1 MTRRVRFDDDGSIL
15 PLVLGFAILAIALIL
30 VCASATSLYLAQ
42 KQLDAVADAAALAGA
57 DGFTLTLQDGEP
69 QAALTSAQ
77 VRAQAEALVEVAPG
91 EPALVA
97 ADTPDGR
104 SARVT
109 VTAAWHPPLFSVFV
123 PDGVQLTATAT
134 SRTGLR

>member
-1 MTRRVRFDDDGSIL
+1 MTQRDDEGSIL
-15 PLVLGFAILAIALIL
+15 PLVLGYAILAIALVI
-30 VCASATSLYLAQ
+30 VCACATSLYIAQ

-69 QAALTSAQ
+69 QATLTPSE
-77 VRAQAEALVEVAPG
+77 VRSQAEALVAAAPG
-91 EPALVA
+91 EPAVVS

-123 PDGVQLTATAT
+123 PDGVALTATAT

>member
-1 MTRRVRFDDDGSIL
+1 MTRRARFGDDGSIL

-30 VCASATSLYLAQ
+30 VCASATSLYVAQ

-69 QAALTSAQ
+69 QATLTSAQ
-77 VRAQAEALVEVAPG
+77 VRAQAEALVDIAPG
-91 EPALVA
+91 EPALVT

-104 SARVT
+104 SARVS
-109 VTAAWHPPLFSVFV
+109 VTAAWYPPLFSVFV
-123 PDGVQLTATAT
+123 PDGVRLTATAT
-134 SRTGLR
+134 RRTGLR